1 MLVIGFV
8 ALAGLAMLSYLL
20 LNQARLLNDHAPV
33 KAALTAQLA
42 VEIALLTVAPV
53 RLGNLGRIKLEQNL
67 TRPGGLSAPYWLLAA
82 VLLHLWLNGGL
93 LNRALIQT

>member
-33 KAALTAQLA
+33 QSGAHSSLLRSRSSRWRGCALGTSAASNWKRT
-42 VEIALLTVAPV
+42 
-53 RLGNLGRIKLEQNL
+53 
-67 TRPGGLSAPYWLLAA
+67 
-82 VLLHLWLNGGL
+82 
-93 LNRALIQT
+93 